1 MSEPL
6 DDRIRRVIRVI
17 GEASPEPPSLLSH
30 QLSSGRDDAASG
42 RWGWVAVAAVTFIV
56 VGGIVGVATLL
67 LRGLG
72 NQLPPPVAP
81 LTTEPAGTSA
91 IPVLHELFEYTQSA
105 ELTCEGGELTESGE
119 FDSMTIEVWADFE
132 SRRFRQQVTYP
143 DGSTRDVIALGHPS
157 LPRESY
163 ARGEARG
170 RRVECSTAG
179 LLLFDPTDTIGVL
192 LFNSPIEE
200 PGAMGYAELGTLA
213 AGEHTD
219 SRGRPADLYQEVTE
233 GFSGDGSG
241 TDQPISQVTEWY
253 VDPTGDGLLEVT
265 FSQTSDGIVTFS
277 QTTTL
282 ITQDEVSVEASLFDT
297 EGYTLTWDESDYS
310 EGAGVEGRP
319 IEPFTRLG
327 PEWIWPEIP
336 DPAGPTEVASRF
348 ATEVLGWEAATVVA
362 DPQAAPDGP
371 TFVTINDGAGR
382 SVTFL
387 TFPTVD
393 GWAAN
398 QIGEGRGAGV
408 GAEATLK
415 VFIAP
420 PGGATSAIVL
430 VGTADTTLA
439 WQAELTPDMTEITLP
454 GITFDDLH
462 TVLILY
468 SDGSGQVIDASG
480 GSFVP

>member
-1 MSEPL
+1 
-6 DDRIRRVIRVI
+6 
-17 GEASPEPPSLLSH
+17 
-30 QLSSGRDDAASG
+30 
-42 RWGWVAVAAVTFIV
+42 
-56 VGGIVGVATLL
+56 
-67 LRGLG
+67 
-72 NQLPPPVAP
+72 
-81 LTTEPAGTSA
+81 
-91 IPVLHELFEYTQSA
+91 
-105 ELTCEGGELTESGE
+105 
-119 FDSMTIEVWADFE
+119 
-132 SRRFRQQVTYP
+132 
-143 DGSTRDVIALGHPS
+143 
-157 LPRESY
+157 
-163 ARGEARG
+163 
-170 RRVECSTAG
+170 
-179 LLLFDPTDTIGVL
+179 VL

-200 PGAMGYAELGTLA
+200 PGAMGYAELGTLV

-219 SRGRPADLYQEVTE
+219 SQGRPADLYQEVTE

-241 TDQPISQVTEWY
+241 AEQATSQVIEWY
-253 VDPTGDGLLEVT
+253 VEPDGGGVLEVT
-265 FSQTSDGIVTFS
+265 FRQTSDGTATFS
-277 QTTTL
+277 HTTTL

-310 EGAGVEGRP
+310 EGTGVEGQP
-319 IEPFTRLG
+319 VEPVTQLG

-348 ATEVLGWEAATVVA
+348 ATEVLGWEAATIVA

-371 TFVTINDGAGR
+371 TLVTINDGAGR

-398 QIGEGRGAGV
+398 QIGEGGGAGV

-420 PGGATSAIVL
+420 PEGATSATVL
-430 VGTADTTLA
+430 AGTADTTLA
-439 WQAELTPDMTEITLP
+439 WQAELTREMTEISLP

-468 SDGSGQVIDASG
+468 FDGSGQVIDASG